1 MSPRAK
7 PRVFR
12 TPHGE
17 NLRHYAVQ
25 NDIYFII
32 FPMKPWK
39 TKSRKIVLDA
49 KPWLTVEQHTV
60 ELPDGRIIPN
70 WPWVITPDYI
80 NVVAVTEDERFICF
94 RQVKYGIEGTTLS
107 VVGGYINEGEEPLA
121 AAKRELREETGY
133 EAPDWL
139 SLGSYL
145 VDPNRGIATGHLF
158 LARNARY
165 VTSRD
170 ADDLEEQEL
179 LLLTRKEIE
188 HAIDR
193 GEIKVLA
200 WAAAVAFA
208 LSHL

>member
-1 MSPRAK
+1 MPRS
-7 PRVFR
+7 FLF
-12 TPHGE
+12 T
-17 NLRHYAVQ
+17 Y
-25 NDIYFII
+25 II
-32 FPMKPWK
+32 THMKPWK
-39 TKSRKIVLDA
+39 TNSRKLVLDDS
-49 KPWLTVEQHTV
+49 PWLTVEHHTV
-60 ELPDGRIIPN
+60 ELPDGRVIPD

-94 RQVKYGIEGTTLS
+94 RQVKYGIQGDTLA
-107 VVGGYINEGEEPLA
+107 VVGGYIEEGEEPLA
-121 AAKRELREETGY
+121 AAKRELLEETGY

-165 VTSRD
+165 ITHRD

-179 LLLTRKEIE
+179 LLLTHEEIE
-188 HAIDR
+188 TALEK

-208 LSHL
+208 LRHL